1 MNPKNFFGE
10 LKRRNVYKAAIA
22 CLRRNKIC
30 RRFLYSTC
38 QISAKF
44 AAFYI
49 AACSFI
55 EGSCGSPYHG
65 RVFLN
70 SACQM
75 APTENLS
82 RG

>member
-1 MNPKNFFGE
+1 LIPVT
-10 LKRRNVYKAAIA
+10 RRLF
-22 CLRRNKIC
+22 C
-30 RRFLYSTC
+30 FTF
-38 QISAKF
+38 QIFAKF

-49 AACSFI
+49 GASSFI

-70 SACQM
+70 SARQM